1 MKNSLRLLY
10 VISYPCK
17 PRRSEAR
24 NLVRYREKQFF
35 DTLYVCFILFKAI
48 CTKHVVK
55 NQKNYAIVLK
65 QHEFNRLKMENHIP
79 A

>member
-10 VISYPCK
+10 AIFYPCK

-24 NLVRYREKQFF
+24 NLVRYRKKQFF

-48 CTKHVVK
+48 WTKHVVK
-55 NQKNYAIVLK
+55 NQKNYASVLK
-65 QHEFNRLKMENHIP
+65 QHEFKRLKMENHIL